1 VKDSVARIQKLNI
14 SGTPMFLVGRTPAGS
29 QPMTVAKLIEG
40 AQPFEAFKTAID
52 EVSKTK

>member
-1 VKDSVARIQKLNI
+1 MNI

-40 AQPFEAFKTAID
+40 AQPFDAFKAAID
-52 EVSKTK
+52 EVSKAK